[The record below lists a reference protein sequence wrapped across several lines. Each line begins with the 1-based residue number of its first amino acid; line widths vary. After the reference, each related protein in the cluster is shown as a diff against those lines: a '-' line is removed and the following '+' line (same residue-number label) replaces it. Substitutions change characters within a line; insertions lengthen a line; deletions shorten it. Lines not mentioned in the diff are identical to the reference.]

1 MPDSQMSQKTVL
13 ITGCSDGGI
22 GAALAAEFQLRG
34 LRVFATARD
43 PAKMAGLAALGIE
56 TLALDVASDASIEQ
70 AVAIVQEKL
79 SNSNNNTNDNGK
91 DKDRS
96 NTSQG
101 PRKRLDFLINNAGV
115 NHVMPFTDTKP
126 SDLKRVFDTNVIG
139 SLAVTQ
145 AFVPLLMHQRG
156 GQEDG
161 GGASPPETKRD
172 GKGKAIVVM
181 LGSVNEVFSPP
192 YQVAYNASKAAV
204 HAAART
210 LRVELAPLGI
220 QCVTLMTGSV
230 RTKLF
235 ENAPTKVPEGSFYQP
250 LASRIEGREFLKNA
264 QWVDADDFARQVA
277 DDLLKPKPKLDI
289 WRGGLAR
296 IASWLA
302 WLGWEGMLDSAM
314 IKENHLYE
322 VQI

>member
-1 MPDSQMSQKTVL
+1 MPQKTVL

-22 GAALAAEFQLRG
+22 GASLAAEFQLRG

-43 PAKMAGLAALGIE
+43 PSKMASLAALGIE
-56 TLALDVASDASIEQ
+56 TLALDVTSDSSIEQ
-70 AVAIVQEKL
+70 AVAVVQEKL
-79 SNSNNNTNDNGK
+79 NNNSNGNDK
-91 DKDRS
+91 PSTD
-96 NTSQG
+96 QE
-101 PRKRLDFLINNAGV
+101 PRKRLDLLINNAGV
-115 NHVMPFTDTKP
+115 NYVLPFSDTKI
-126 SDLKRVFDTNVIG
+126 SDLRRVFDTNVIG

-145 AFVPLLMHQRG
+145 AFIPLMMHR
-156 GQEDG
+156 
-161 GGASPPETKRD
+161 GASTSETRKD
-172 GKGKAIVVM
+172 GRGKSIVVM

-192 YQVAYNASKAAV
+192 YQAAYNASKAAV

-220 QCVTLMTGSV
+220 HCVTLITGSV

-235 ENAPTKVPEGSFYQP
+235 ENAPSKVPEGSFYSHV
-250 LASRIEGREFLKNA
+250 ARRIEEREFLKNA
-264 QWVDADDFARQVA
+264 QWVDADEFARQVV

-314 IKENHLYE
+314 LKANHLDE
-322 VQI
+322 IQI